1 MSIGQ
6 NVFASLL
13 LLPCLLVALAR
24 ADTVVIEAGG
34 SGQTIADYLCNSSY
48 PLLPNATMELGVGT
62 HYLGAGEHCVV
73 QDLTDVTIRG
83 SSEGESIVECT
94 AQTGRGFLFS
104 NVTNLALES
113 VTLRYCGQA
122 LSSDLPGHFNTT
134 FGYFGPNQKVVLLF
148 DHCTNI
154 TLHSVT
160 VDRYYG
166 IAVVTIN
173 SMGKTSVYNVVV
185 SNSRT
190 SEHDSCVESET
201 DLTCS
206 GAGFAFVYS
215 DSPRVDS
222 LSGPMSLDVV
232 NSKVINNKLKLP
244 ILRLIELYVNIRSS
258 SITKPLL
265 LTGSSALALYVSQLT
280 YHVDVTIDSCV
291 IENNIGDVSAMVAL
305 FYNTIRNTHLLIRNT
320 AFNSNMGM
328 NDVRGGALLL
338 AFTINTDFF
347 GSLPEYPSDTYDA
360 VKVSV
365 CMFNGNSGND
375 GGAIFFHVT
384 PQNVSD
390 YSILIEKSTFVN
402 NSAIYGSAISSAGVK
417 SSVVSKSPQI
427 TLRDVNMYGNRPNTE
442 LVDQATILQ
451 DSAVVSIVGVY
462 SVEIIGSEDTGG
474 SSFHDNTATALLTS
488 NVNIILRGKI
498 IFENN
503 QGFNGG
509 AISMYDNSILFL
521 YEGSSIVF
529 RGNRAAQS
537 GGAIYANSLGSTIS
551 QVCVMQVLGPSR
563 VTGAEANLLNLSITF
578 QNNSAVE
585 SGNSIFGDPLY
596 QCFYLPE
603 SSIVHTNFYDNNEE
617 VYGLIFN
624 FLSKANNDIAEVTSS
639 PQKICICNNRTFDAT
654 LCQSKSF
661 ITPKTVSPGQT
672 FIVYLVPVDRVNTP
686 VASVL
691 SSEVTLS
698 TADYT
703 LGPDQ
708 NIRRLP
714 GTTACTES
722 SFNIYGPENGKVHLV
737 FSSSTSTVKSYVD
750 LAVESCP
757 PGFVLG
763 AKDGLQQC
771 ICSDFVLNTIMA
783 TCNTTTY
790 TIARPEQAWFGLH
803 SSNITTSD
811 VVYVSTCPIDYC
823 DDDITEVDLR
833 IRDPLCMKGR
843 TGLLCGACKDGLSTI
858 FGSAECKKC
867 SNAWLGMIVVFALAG
882 VLLVLLLFLL
892 DLTVTH
898 GTIIGLIFY
907 ANVVTVNANI
917 FFRGASQ
924 GFPFVFISLLNL
936 ELGFPLCFYD
946 GMNELAKVGLQYVF
960 PAYLLVICAVIIL
973 LSRWVKIVQKL
984 TAKSGVQVLATIF
997 YLSYSKILRTV
1008 IDSLTFATLY
1018 SDTGDS
1024 QPIWLFDG
1032 NIHFVKGAHLSLFIL
1047 ALLIIITFIG
1057 PYSLYLTLINVI
1069 QRFHT
1074 SQRLKPFIDAYVAP
1088 FKDKWRFWFGLRLVI
1103 LIVVCIVFA
1112 MRGTDDPGLNLL
1124 VQHLFV
1130 IALMVAQAYILP
1142 FKNTLVSLLDLFFL
1156 MNLTVLTLATAHIV
1170 DTHHYESK
1178 QDQVVSAMVALVFI
1192 AFCGIIAYHIFIT
1205 LLKVKYI
1212 KAKYDQG
1219 LAKAKEWYQEKMHIV
1234 KVTPPPDERERQV
1247 VGVEMTHLQIP
1258 PSERSTMVTTSEV
1271 GMEDLADD
1279 IRPKAKTFSKLREP
1293 VLDYTTY

>member
-1 MSIGQ
+1 MLVRQ
-6 NVFASLL
+6 NVFSSLL

-24 ADTVVIEAGG
+24 AETVVIEPGG
-34 SGQTIADYLCNSSY
+34 SGQTLADYLCNASH
-48 PLLPNATMELGVGT
+48 PLLSNTTMELGVGT

-73 QDLTDVTIRG
+73 RDLADVTIRG
-83 SSEGESIVECT
+83 SSEAETIVECT
-94 AQTGRGFLFS
+94 AVTGRGVLFS

-134 FGYFGPNQKVVLLF
+134 FAFFGPNQKVVLLF

-154 TLHSVT
+154 SLHSVT

-173 SMGKTSVYNVVV
+173 SMGKTSVYDVVI

-190 SEHDSCVESET
+190 SKHGSCVGDET
-201 DLTCS
+201 DLSCS
-206 GAGFAFVYS
+206 GAGVAFVYS
-215 DSPRVDS
+215 DSSVVDS
-222 LSGPMSLDVV
+222 SSDPVSLDIV
-232 NSKVINNKLKLP
+232 NSTVINNKLKLP
-244 ILRLIELYVNIRSS
+244 VSRLIQLYVNIRSS
-258 SITKPLL
+258 SATRPVLL
-265 LTGSSALALYVSQLT
+265 SGSSALALYVSQLT
-280 YHVDVTIDSCV
+280 YHVDVTINECIID
-291 IENNIGDVSAMVAL
+291 NNIGDVSAMVAL
-305 FYNTIRNTHLLIRNT
+305 FYNTIRNTHLLIKNT
-320 AFNSNMGM
+320 AFNSNMGL
-328 NDVRGGALLL
+328 NEVRGGALIL
-338 AFTINTDFF
+338 AFTINVDFL
-347 GSLPEYPSDTYDA
+347 GSLPEYPSDVYDA
-360 VKVSV
+360 VEMSG
-365 CMFNGNSGND
+365 CLFSGNSASD
-375 GGAIFFHVT
+375 GGAIFFHIT

-390 YSILIEKSTFVN
+390 YSILIENSTFVN
-402 NSAIYGSAISSAGVK
+402 NSAVYGSAISSAGVK
-417 SSVVSKSPQI
+417 SSIVSKNPQI
-427 TLRDVNMYGNRPNTE
+427 TFQDVNMYGNRPNTD
-442 LVDQATILQ
+442 LVDQMAILQ

-474 SSFHDNTATALLTS
+474 SSFHDNMATALLTS
-488 NVNIILRGKI
+488 NVNIMLQGKI
-498 IFENN
+498 TFENN

-521 YEGSSIVF
+521 HEGSSIVF
-529 RGNRAAQS
+529 KGNQAAQS

-563 VTGAEANLLNLSITF
+563 VIGAEANLLNLSITF
-578 QNNSAVE
+578 QNNSAVG

-596 QCFYLPE
+596 RCFYLPE
-603 SSIVHTNFYDNNEE
+603 SSIVHTQFYDNNEE
-617 VYGLIFN
+617 VYDSIFK
-624 FLSKANNDIAEVTSS
+624 FISKANNNISEVTSS
-639 PQKICICNNRTFDAT
+639 PQKICICSNHTFDAT
-654 LCQSKSF
+654 LCQS
-661 ITPKTVSPGQT
+661 TPSLTVSPGQT
-672 FIVYLVPVDRVNTP
+672 FKVYLVPVDRLNTP

-691 SSEVTLS
+691 SSEITSS
-698 TADYT
+698 TTDYM

-714 GTTACTES
+714 GTTSCTES
-722 SFNIYGPENGKVHLV
+722 SFNVYGPENGKVHLF
-737 FSSSTSTVKSYVD
+737 FSSSTSTIKSYVD
-750 LAVESCP
+750 LTIESCP

-763 AKDGLQQC
+763 VNNGLQQC
-771 ICSDFVLNTIMA
+771 VCSDFVLNTVMT

-790 TIARPEQAWFGLH
+790 TIARPERAWFGLH
-803 SSNITTSD
+803 SSHNITSSD
-811 VVYVSTCPIDYC
+811 VVYVSTCPINYC
-823 DDDITEVDLR
+823 DDHVTEVDLR
-833 IRDPLCMKGR
+833 IPDYLCMEGR

-867 SNAWLGMIVVFALAG
+867 SNSWLAMIIVFALAG
-882 VLLVLLLFLL
+882 VFLVHLLFLL

-898 GTIIGLIFY
+898 GTINGLIFY

-960 PAYLLVICAVIIL
+960 PAYLLVICGVIIL

-997 YLSYSKILRTV
+997 YLCYSKILRTV

-1024 QPIWLFDG
+1024 QPLWLFDG
-1032 NIHFVKGAHLSLFIL
+1032 NIHFVKSSHLSLFIL
-1047 ALLIIITFIG
+1047 ALLIVITFIA

-1088 FKDKWRFWFGLRLVI
+1088 FKDKWRFWFGARLII

-1112 MRGTDDPGLNLL
+1112 IKGTDDPGLNLL
-1124 VQHLFV
+1124 VQNLFV
-1130 IALMVAQAYILP
+1130 IALMVAQAYVLP

-1156 MNLTVLTLATAHIV
+1156 LNLTVLTLATTHIV
-1170 DTHHYESK
+1170 DTHHYERK
-1178 QDQVVSAMVALVFI
+1178 QDEVVSTMVALVFI

-1205 LLKVKYI
+1205 LLKVKYV
-1212 KAKYDQG
+1212 KEKYNQG
-1219 LAKAKEWYQEKMHIV
+1219 LEKAREWYQEKMNIV
-1234 KVTPPPDERERQV
+1234 KVNPPPDERERQV
-1247 VGVEMTHLQIP
+1247 VGVEMTTLQIP
-1258 PSERSTMVTTSEV
+1258 PSERSTMVTSSEV